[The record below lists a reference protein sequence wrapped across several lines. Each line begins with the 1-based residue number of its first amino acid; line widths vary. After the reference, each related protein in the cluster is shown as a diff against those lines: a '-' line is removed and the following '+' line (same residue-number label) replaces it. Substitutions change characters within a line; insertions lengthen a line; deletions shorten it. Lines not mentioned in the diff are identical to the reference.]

1 MINPNSTKS
10 VFFLLLFF
18 GVVFAGYLIYN
29 HVHATQPAI
38 TAGQPADAPEETVEL
53 PGEDA

>member
-29 HVHATQPAI
+29 HVHATQPAT
-38 TAGQPADAPEETVEL
+38 TAGQPADTPEETVEL

>member
-10 VFFLLLFF
+10 VFFLLLFL

-29 HVHATQPAI
+29 HVHATQPAT
-38 TAGQPADAPEETVEL
+38 TANQPADAPEETDEL